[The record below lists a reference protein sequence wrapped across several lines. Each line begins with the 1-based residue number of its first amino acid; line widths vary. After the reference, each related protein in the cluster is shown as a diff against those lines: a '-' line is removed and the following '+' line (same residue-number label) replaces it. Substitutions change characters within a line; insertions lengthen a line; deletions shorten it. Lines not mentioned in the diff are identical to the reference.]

1 MNPAMMNPEMM
12 RAAQDMMAKMSPED
26 MQNMMKM
33 QQEMMSNP
41 AMMQQAQQMMS
52 NPAMMQNAAE
62 MMKNMSPDDVRRN
75 MKQAEAVLPK
85 RAAATTAVP
94 TISVVERLKTSKLS
108 VPETVIAAVEKGE
121 AAKVEGNSSFKSA
134 DYSAAATKYCSAIEL
149 VEPSLKQLS
158 GADKK
163 AVAELMTACQLNL
176 ANCHLKLQDWDAAT
190 AVCTNV
196 LERGEDRK
204 ARFRR
209 GDALRAQGKL
219 EEARADLAVAVK
231 MDPSDAVVVGKL
243 REVEAAL
250 GIEEEED
257 GPLVEEI
264 STSSAGGGSS
274 SGAGWVPPP
283 MPGMPGGRM
292 PDPAQV
298 DSMLDQMTPEQLTA
312 QAEMMDNLT
321 PEQMRAMGLPE
332 GVDREQLK
340 MASQMMKN
348 MGKDEMKSMMK
359 MAAQMAPQMQASRA
373 ASSGGAGASTAAMP
387 PMPRRS
393 ATTPMPGMTTNPD
406 MSLDQGMEMMKNM
419 SPDMMKAGMEMMK
432 NMDPAMI
439 KSMSKMMGRDI
450 DESQLEQMQ
459 SMMSN
464 MSPEDMEKWAGR
476 AQKVAAVASV
486 PMAAY
491 KKAKGYISHVGNT
504 GWLAILVGI
513 WAVMFIGHMSSLF

>member
-12 RAAQDMMAKMSPED
+12 RAAQEMMAKMSPED

-85 RAAATTAVP
+85 RGATTPAP
-94 TISVVERLKTSKLS
+94 APISVVERLKTSKLS

-134 DYSAAATKYCSAIEL
+134 DYSDAANKYCSAIEL
-149 VEPSLKQLS
+149 VEPSLMQLS

-176 ANCHLKLQDWDAAT
+176 ANCHLKLKDWDAAT

-264 STSSAGGGSS
+264 STSSAAGGSS
-274 SGAGWVPPP
+274 SGAGWGPPP

-387 PMPRRS
+387 RRA
-393 ATTPMPGMTTNPD
+393 ATTPMPSLPTNPSD

-464 MSPEDMEKWAGR
+464 MSSEDMEKWAGR

-491 KKAKGYISHVGNT
+491 KRAKGYASQLGNT

-513 WAVMFIGHMSSLF
+513 WALMFVGHMSSLF

>member
-1 MNPAMMNPEMM
+1 MPDPAQVDSMLDQMTPEQLTAQAEMM
-12 RAAQDMMAKMSPED
+12 DNLTPEQMRAMGLPEGVDREQLKMASQMMKNMGKDEMKS
-26 MQNMMKM
+26 MMKM
-33 QQEMMSNP
+33 AAQMAPQMQASRAASSGGAGASTAAMPPMPRRSATTPMPGMSTNP
-41 AMMQQAQQMMS
+41 DMS
-52 NPAMMQNAAE
+52 LDQGME

-85 RAAATTAVP
+85 RAATTSAAP

-250 GIEEEED
+250 CIEEE
-257 GPLVEEI
+257 
-264 STSSAGGGSS
+264 ARSS
-274 SGAGWVPPP
+274 SPS
-283 MPGMPGGRM
+283 RI
-292 PDPAQV
+292 PDP
-298 DSMLDQMTPEQLTA
+298 T
-312 QAEMMDNLT
+312 N
-321 PEQMRAMGLPE
+321 
-332 GVDREQLK
+332 
-340 MASQMMKN
+340 
-348 MGKDEMKSMMK
+348 
-359 MAAQMAPQMQASRA
+359 
-373 ASSGGAGASTAAMP
+373 AG
-387 PMPRRS
+387 
-393 ATTPMPGMTTNPD
+393 
-406 MSLDQGMEMMKNM
+406 Q
-419 SPDMMKAGMEMMK
+419 
-432 NMDPAMI
+432 
-439 KSMSKMMGRDI
+439 
-450 DESQLEQMQ
+450 
-459 SMMSN
+459 
-464 MSPEDMEKWAGR
+464 
-476 AQKVAAVASV
+476 
-486 PMAAY
+486 
-491 KKAKGYISHVGNT
+491 
-504 GWLAILVGI
+504 
-513 WAVMFIGHMSSLF
+513 